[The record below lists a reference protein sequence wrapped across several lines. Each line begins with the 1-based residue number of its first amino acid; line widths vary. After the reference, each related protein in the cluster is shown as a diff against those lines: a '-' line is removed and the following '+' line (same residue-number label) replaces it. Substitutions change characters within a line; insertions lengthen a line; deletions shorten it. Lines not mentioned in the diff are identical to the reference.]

1 MPSNE
6 FAFPDDI
13 QTALYDDDV
22 NAVLAQISRH
32 TLPAAPI
39 AFYGSS
45 SFRLWQNIATDLN
58 SLDVVNLGFGGGTNA
73 SGLHYIDRLLTPLR
87 PAKIVLYFGE
97 NDISNDG
104 LSAKTSFENFRKLL
118 EQITV
123 SVPGVPVFFLSAK
136 QSPTKWIY
144 CDVIEEFNDLAEE
157 YCDNHSSLTY
167 VNVTDVLLGE
177 NGRPI
182 GGYYISDGVH
192 LNPAGYSRWAKVLHE
207 QPNLLSQSAPF
218 STDN

>member
-1 MPSNE
+1 MSGYE
-6 FAFPDDI
+6 FTFPPDI
-13 QTALYDDDV
+13 QTARYDDDV
-22 NAVLAQISRH
+22 NAVLAQIGRRS
-32 TLPAAPI
+32 LPAAPI

-45 SFRLWQNIATDLN
+45 SFRLWNNMAMDLN

-73 SGLHYIDRLLTPLR
+73 SGLHYIDTLLTPLK

-104 LSAKTSFENFRKLL
+104 LSANTSFGNFRALHD
-118 EQITV
+118 QIMARL
-123 SVPGVPVFFLSAK
+123 PGTPIFFLSAK

-144 CDVIEEFNDLAEE
+144 SDVVEQFNQLAGQ
-157 YCDNHSSLTY
+157 YCRDQPSLTY

-182 GGYYISDGVH
+182 GGYYIADGVH
-192 LNPAGYSRWAKVLHE
+192 LNPTGYARWVEVLRA
-207 QPNLLSQSAPF
+207 QPGLLI
-218 STDN
+218 